1 MTIRVISVG
10 RLKERFYEE
19 AVSEFVKRLS
29 RYASVQMIEVAD
41 EKAPE
46 KLSDAQREQVK
57 AEEGKRMLLKLD
69 KNDFTV
75 ALAIEGKELSSP
87 ALADTIQAWMNDGKG
102 SFAFLIGGSLGLS
115 AEVLARADY
124 LLSFSK
130 MTFSHQVFRV
140 MLLEQ
145 LYRAFKILSNE
156 PYHK

>member
-1 MTIRVISVG
+1 MTIRVICVG
-10 RLKERFYEE
+10 RLKERFYED

>member
-1 MTIRVISVG
+1 MTIRVICVG

-29 RYASVQMIEVAD
+29 RYASVELIEVAD

-46 KLSDAQREQVK
+46 RLSGAEREQVK
-57 AEEGKRMLLKLD
+57 LEEGRRILAKLD
-69 KNDFTV
+69 KNDFAV
-75 ALAIEGKELSSP
+75 ALAIEGKELSSL
-87 ALADTIQAWMNDGKG
+87 ALAESMQAWMNEGKG

-115 AEVLARADY
+115 AEVLSRANY
-124 LLSFSK
+124 LLSFGK

-145 LYRAFKILSNE
+145 LYRAFKIMNNE

>member
-1 MTIRVISVG
+1 MTIRVICVG
-10 RLKERFYEE
+10 KLKERFYEE

-29 RYASVQMIEVAD
+29 RYASVELIEVAD

-46 KLSDAQREQVK
+46 KLSAAQREQVK
-57 AEEGKRMLLKLD
+57 FEEGKRMLIKLD
-69 KNDFTV
+69 KSDFVV

-87 ALADTIQAWMNDGKG
+87 ALADTIQSWMNDGKG

-115 AEVLARADY
+115 TEVLSRADY
-124 LLSFSK
+124 LLSFGK

-145 LYRAFKILSNE
+145 LYRAFKIINNE

>member
-1 MTIRVISVG
+1 MTIRVICVG
-10 RLKERFYEE
+10 RLKERFYED

-29 RYASVQMIEVAD
+29 RYASVEMIEVAD

-69 KNDFTV
+69 KNDFVV

-87 ALADTIQAWMNDGKG
+87 ALADMMQSFMNEGRG

-115 AEVLARADY
+115 HEVVKRADY

-130 MTFSHQVFRV
+130 MTFSHQLFRV

-145 LYRAFKILSNE
+145 IYRAFKILNNE